1 MKFKEKLKSVDE
13 FEISKGEHTVERK
26 ERKFLG
32 ATVSAIIER
41 FHDGEW
47 QVLLQTRW
55 KPEEDERHSG
65 LLEIPGGRI
74 EVGEDFYTALKREVK
89 EECGLEIVDIKPG
102 RETQTRGKFN
112 EVSVAFVPFCGE
124 RYLGSNFVG
133 SAFVCAAKGEL
144 IERGVYDAKEPRWVR
159 FSELK
164 KMLEKEPERFFSYH
178 LSTLKFY
185 VDEKEKGNI

>member
-1 MKFKEKLKSVDE
+1 M
-13 FEISKGEHTVERK
+13 ERR

-32 ATVSAIIER
+32 ATVSAVIER
-41 FHDGEW
+41 FHESEW

-55 KPEEDERHSG
+55 KPEEDAKRSG

-74 EVGEDFYTALKREVK
+74 EVGEVYTPLKREVK

-102 RETQTRGKFN
+102 RETQTKGKFN

-124 RYLGSNFVG
+124 RFLGSNYVG
-133 SAFVCAAKGEL
+133 FAFVCTAQGEL
-144 IERGVYDAKEPRWVR
+144 IEKGVYDAKEPRWVR

-164 KMLEKEPERFFSYH
+164 KMLEKEPERFYSYH